1 MTEPTY
7 DYDGAIS
14 YLARDEAIASQIRD
28 ALLPLNFFIYPKA
41 QEEVAGAEGVAA
53 FRHIFRDRSRISM
66 VLFRPEWGQ
75 TKWTRVEETAIRD
88 HCLDAGW
95 DHLIFVRLTRDG
107 EKPKW
112 VPDSYIYLD
121 FTTFG
126 LSDLVGLTK
135 SRFLKLG
142 IELRVP
148 TAADRAKAIA
158 EQERF
163 NLETLALKG
172 ASPKPF
178 HETASTLFAALDAS
192 FAEIERATDWKI
204 GRGPGPNSSY
214 VARLDP
220 VSFVLLPS
228 DLYTNTCEQAHYIFR
243 MFRGAILTHAEQ
255 GKFTV
260 WERPQ
265 VRGERKIIF
274 TRMAQHGWCWED
286 KGKVLTTEA
295 LASTLLDELMAA
307 RERERQRSES

>member
-204 GRGPGPNSSY
+204 GRGPGPNSPFPFPFFFFPPIY
-214 VARLDP
+214 KKKKPKEYFYFFNFFFGVFFTPPEEGNFLGWGRA
-220 VSFVLLPS
+220 
-228 DLYTNTCEQAHYIFR
+228 
-243 MFRGAILTHAEQ
+243 Q
-255 GKFTV
+255 GG
-260 WERPQ
+260 
-265 VRGERKIIF
+265 GEKKNIF
-274 TRMAQHGWCWED
+274 TRMAQHGGWGEEGEVTNT
-286 KGKVLTTEA
+286 GKNPK
-295 LASTLLDELMAA
+295 
-307 RERERQRSES
+307 QIY